1 MVSMEYSRSKVFPKK
16 GFDRLAIVS
25 MAFFVLFGII
35 MIRLFH
41 LQVLQHRVYAA
52 EAQGQRELT
61 QELLPH
67 RGQIYWK
74 DGSTGQVYTAATNR
88 LFWQLYAVPKDIT
101 NPQRVSHDLSVIVD
115 IPEDVLLSKLDKP
128 NDPYE
133 PIQDR
138 LADSQVEAVR
148 ALQFEGLGFREMEQ
162 RYYPESPMGSSV
174 LGFVSWLSDEHKGQ
188 YGIEQQF
195 EKILVGNAGSLHVEN
210 DIQGRPILVGERV
223 VTNPVSGD
231 DITLTIDR
239 TIEYIACNALHQA
252 VLSYQA
258 SGGSVIIVDPFS
270 GSILAMCSAPE
281 FDSNRYNEVDD
292 SSWYLNQTVNYEYE
306 PGSTFKAITAAIGL
320 DIGEIT
326 PETTYEDTG
335 QVRFGP
341 HTIQNA
347 LGQKEGT
354 QTMTQVLEKSLN
366 TGAVWIGFK
375 IGQER
380 YLEGLKKFGFGTQ
393 TGIALPGEGGGNI
406 SSLEKKGDIYLA
418 TATFGQ
424 GITAT
429 PLQMAMAFT
438 SLVNGGVLYKP
449 RIIESIRK
457 SDGSVQ
463 SVDSSVVRHPIQP
476 RTSLLISGMLGAV
489 VKEGYSGQ
497 ARVPGYYVG
506 GKSGTAQVAGN
517 DGRYSGESIH
527 SFIGFAPVDNPRF
540 VILTK
545 LDKVKTS
552 SFAQG
557 SALPLFKEIAS
568 FLLTYY
574 GVPTSFDN

>member
-1 MVSMEYSRSKVFPKK
+1 MEYSRSKVFPKK

-195 EKILVGNAGSLHVEN
+195 
-210 DIQGRPILVGERV
+210 
-223 VTNPVSGD
+223 
-231 DITLTIDR
+231 
-239 TIEYIACNALHQA
+239 
-252 VLSYQA
+252 
-258 SGGSVIIVDPFS
+258 
-270 GSILAMCSAPE
+270 
-281 FDSNRYNEVDD
+281 
-292 SSWYLNQTVNYEYE
+292 
-306 PGSTFKAITAAIGL
+306 
-320 DIGEIT
+320 
-326 PETTYEDTG
+326 
-335 QVRFGP
+335 
-341 HTIQNA
+341 
-347 LGQKEGT
+347 
-354 QTMTQVLEKSLN
+354 
-366 TGAVWIGFK
+366 
-375 IGQER
+375 
-380 YLEGLKKFGFGTQ
+380 
-393 TGIALPGEGGGNI
+393 
-406 SSLEKKGDIYLA
+406 
-418 TATFGQ
+418 
-424 GITAT
+424 
-429 PLQMAMAFT
+429 
-438 SLVNGGVLYKP
+438 
-449 RIIESIRK
+449 
-457 SDGSVQ
+457 
-463 SVDSSVVRHPIQP
+463 
-476 RTSLLISGMLGAV
+476 
-489 VKEGYSGQ
+489 
-497 ARVPGYYVG
+497 
-506 GKSGTAQVAGN
+506 
-517 DGRYSGESIH
+517 
-527 SFIGFAPVDNPRF
+527 
-540 VILTK
+540 
-545 LDKVKTS
+545 
-552 SFAQG
+552 
-557 SALPLFKEIAS
+557 
-568 FLLTYY
+568 
-574 GVPTSFDN
+574 